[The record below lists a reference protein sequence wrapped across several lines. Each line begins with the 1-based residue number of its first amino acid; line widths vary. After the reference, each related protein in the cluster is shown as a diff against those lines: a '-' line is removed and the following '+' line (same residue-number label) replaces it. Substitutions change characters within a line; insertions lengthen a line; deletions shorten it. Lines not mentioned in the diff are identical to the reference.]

1 MRWLIFFL
9 LISMVPVLTAAS
21 VVEEK
26 EFYLE
31 EEAQEKLVIEGH
43 QKGEIKVVG
52 KDIDLIIVSGY
63 LQVYG
68 ENQAEIRQFYEGV
81 SIETLREGDKIILEI
96 SRPDLISPGM
106 DHEIFLEIQ
115 VPKEINLDIKTG
127 SGKIVIRDLSGE
139 IFLEGS
145 GAFLDLRGGTGNI
158 QARGLLGGHI
168 EDFAGGEISLSS
180 QEEVKLVNVEGE
192 IQQEKVSDQ

>member
-115 VPKEINLDIKTG
+115 VPKEISLDIKTG

>member
-1 MRWLIFFL
+1 LRWLIFFL